1 MTKSYPLVLARL
13 LGNKRLMIAVLTG
26 GNLLFNV
33 IANASFKLS
42 ADGRTWR
49 PFLAWQVAG
58 NLTGLVTV
66 LTLTALLR
74 YLPLHVAS
82 PLTMGLTVI
91 GVQVFAA
98 HGLFHESIGASQWL
112 GTLLVVV
119 GILLIGAR

>member
-1 MTKSYPLVLARL
+1 MTKWQQAVQARL
-13 LGNKRLMIAVLTG
+13 LGNHVVMIAVLTG
-26 GNLLFNV
+26 GNLLFN
-33 IANASFKLS
+33 IISNASLKVS
-42 ADGRTWR
+42 ADSRTWR
-49 PFLAWQVAG
+49 QFLAWQVIG

-74 YLPLHVAS
+74 YLPLHVAF
-82 PLTMGLTVI
+82 PLTTGLTVI

-98 HGLFHESIGASQWL
+98 HGLFHESIGATQWV

>member
-1 MTKSYPLVLARL
+1 MTSWQQAVQARL
-13 LGNKRLMIAVLTG
+13 LGNNVVMTAVLTG

-33 IANASFKLS
+33 LSNASLKAS
-42 ADGRTWR
+42 ADSRTWR
-49 PFLAWQVAG
+49 AFLAWQVVG

-74 YLPLHVAS
+74 YLPLHVAF
-82 PLTMGLTVI
+82 PLTTGLTVI

-98 HGLFHESIGASQWL
+98 RWLFQESIGTTQWV

>member
-1 MTKSYPLVLARL
+1 MTKWHQLVLARL
-13 LGNKRLMIAVLTG
+13 LANKPFMIAVLTG

-33 IANASFKLS
+33 ISNASLKIS
-42 ADGRTWR
+42 ADSRTWR

-58 NLTGLVTV
+58 NLTGLITV

-74 YLPLHVAS
+74 YLPLHVAF

-91 GVQVFAA
+91 GVQVLAA

>member
-1 MTKSYPLVLARL
+1 MTKWHPLVLARL
-13 LGNKRLMIAVLTG
+13 LGNKPFTIALLTG

-42 ADGRTWR
+42 ADSRTWR
-49 PFLAWQVAG
+49 PFLAWQIAG
-58 NLTGLVTV
+58 NLSGLITV

-74 YLPLHVAS
+74 YLPLHVAF

-91 GVQVFAA
+91 GVQVIAA
-98 HGLFHESIGASQWL
+98 YGLFHEPIGASQWL
-112 GTLLVVV
+112 GTLFVVV